1 MNNKVYNKME
11 NKTICPNCKAEKIKK
26 DGFRK
31 TENRGLIQ
39 RYKCLECHKRFI
51 LNDGFFRM
59 RNNPQK
65 ITQSVDLFYRGAST
79 RGVQGHLAMFYPHNA
94 SNVSVYAWVIKY
106 SKMISKFTNKLKLRV
121 GQEVQVDEIEYHR
134 RKSSKAK
141 LGTEKNFFIDSVD
154 PETKFMLSA
163 EYMKTRSCR
172 DIKAVMIRIKE
183 RTGDQIKIMT
193 TDGWNA
199 YENTIKKVFGYSLK
213 EKKFNVF
220 HNRVVVSQEQGNF
233 NHPIERLH
241 NNIRARTKVMR
252 GFHGSISSANA
263 ILKGFEVY
271 YNFINK
277 HQAINCCPYELATD
291 LKLTQNNKWLEL
303 IQLARK

>member
-1 MNNKVYNKME
+1 MTNKI
-11 NKTICPNCKAEKIKK
+11 ICPECKAEHTKK
-26 DGFRK
+26 DGKRK

-39 RYKCLECHKRFI
+39 RYKCLECSHRFV
-51 LNDGFFRM
+51 LDDGFFRM
-59 RNNPQK
+59 RNSPQK

-94 SNVSVYAWVIKY
+94 SNVSVYNWVVKY
-106 SKMISKFTNKLKLRV
+106 SRMISKFTNKLKLKV
-121 GQEVQVDEIEYHR
+121 GEEAQTDEIEYHR
-134 RKSSKAK
+134 RKSHKAK
-141 LGTEKNFFIDSVD
+141 GTEKNFFIDSVD
-154 PETKFMLSA
+154 PDTKFMLSA
-163 EYMKTRSCR
+163 EYMKTRSSR
-172 DIKAVMIRIKE
+172 DIRAVMIRIKE

-193 TDGWNA
+193 TDGWMA

-213 EKKFNVF
+213 EHKFNVI
-220 HNRVVVSQEQGNF
+220 HNRVVVSNEQGNF

-241 NNIRARTKVMR
+241 NNARARTKVMR

-263 ILKGFEVY
+263 IMKGFEIY

-277 HQAINCCPYELATD
+277 HQAIDCCPYELATD

-303 IQLARK
+303 IELSNITC